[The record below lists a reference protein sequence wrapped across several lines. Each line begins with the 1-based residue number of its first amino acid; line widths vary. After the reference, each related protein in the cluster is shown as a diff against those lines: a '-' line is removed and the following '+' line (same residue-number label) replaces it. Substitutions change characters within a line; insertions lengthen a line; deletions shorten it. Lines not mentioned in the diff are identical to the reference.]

1 MVLSLSQENR
11 ETTLYAKTQS
21 ASCTLAR
28 RQSAEFI
35 YLPGTKRRPAAATA
49 WNVRNG
55 GVDFSL
61 YFYNHIHKCS
71 RQRRRSRL
79 TAQELILIEGK
90 SSHANGKVHSGV
102 KEKLGNV
109 YFIAPIIAMWR
120 CYKGNKV

>member
-1 MVLSLSQENR
+1 MEEESWFSLSQENR

-35 YLPGTKRRPAAATA
+35 YLPGTKSRPAAAAAAAA

-79 TAQELILIEGK
+79 TEQELILIEEK
-90 SSHANGKVHSGV
+90 SSHANRKVHSGV
-102 KEKLGNV
+102 
-109 YFIAPIIAMWR
+109 
-120 CYKGNKV
+120 